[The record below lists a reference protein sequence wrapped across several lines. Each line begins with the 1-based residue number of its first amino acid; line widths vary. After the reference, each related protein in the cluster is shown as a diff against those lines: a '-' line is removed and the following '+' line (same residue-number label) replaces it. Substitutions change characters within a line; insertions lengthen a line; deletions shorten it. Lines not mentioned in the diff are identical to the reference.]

1 MEHMAELGGTVTGFH
16 VAEQCID
23 CICGRDLVKVDRGSG
38 EIIAQK
44 TVFEKEGLSRK
55 LIADDGQLII
65 YDFCTLYVFCQK
77 DYELI
82 GRWQLGDDLR
92 SDICGMAADRDTV
105 YCSIRNGKIIT
116 LNRQSHLV
124 KEHTV
129 CESSMWSVKIYG
141 PYLVCGT
148 VDGKLLLLDKS
159 TLSPEK
165 ELVLG
170 RKNIGS
176 LYVDGETLYAASHD
190 GKLFRIGLE
199 AFEVGACVKNA
210 HRKMF
215 VCAGIWKDALVTVS
229 FPCSEIAFWNKDTLE
244 KIRKMDVPL
253 QLSGRT
259 QIEDGFM
266 YISSRNIAG
275 IDRIKLS

>member
-124 KEHTV
+124 KEHSV
-129 CESSMWSVKIYG
+129 CESSMWSVKTYG
-141 PYLVCGT
+141 SYLVCGT
-148 VDGKLLLLDKS
+148 VDGKL
-159 TLSPEK
+159 
-165 ELVLG
+165 
-170 RKNIGS
+170 
-176 LYVDGETLYAASHD
+176 
-190 GKLFRIGLE
+190 
-199 AFEVGACVKNA
+199 EVCVKNA

-259 QIEDGFM
+259 HIEDGFM

>member
-23 CICGRDLVKVDRGSG
+23 CICGKDLVKIDRCSG

-44 TVFEKEGLSRK
+44 TVFEKEGYSRK
-55 LIADDGQLII
+55 LIADGGQIII
-65 YDFCTLYVFCQK
+65 YDFCTLYVFSQK
-77 DYELI
+77 DYALI

-92 SDICGMAADRDTV
+92 SDICGMAVDRDTI

-116 LNRQSHLV
+116 LDRHTHMV
-124 KEHTV
+124 KEYSV

-141 PYLVCGT
+141 SHLICAA

-159 TLSPEK
+159 TLSTEK

-170 RKNIGS
+170 KKNIGS
-176 LYVDGETLYAASHD
+176 LYLDGETLYAAGHD
-190 GKLFRIGLE
+190 GRLFRVGLD
-199 AFEVGACVKNA
+199 AFEVEACAKNA

-215 VCAGIWKDALVTVS
+215 VCAGVWEDTLVTVS
-229 FPCSEIAFWNKDTLE
+229 FPCSEIAFWNKATLE
-244 KIRKMDVPL
+244 KTRGMDVPL

-259 QIEDGFM
+259 YIEDDFM
-266 YISSRNIAG
+266 YISSRNITG
-275 IDRIKLS
+275 IDRIKL